1 MMAERGA
8 CVAKRKRLRW
18 ILLVLGLLSL
28 VMMLRTL
35 FATPAIED
43 DSFVVVNVAP
53 DYEVAPPGG
62 VLNRFVDE
70 SQTLATL
77 LNGLDQAA
85 DDERING
92 LVLRIPVLELGWSTL
107 RELRNAVGDFA
118 NSGKPVVAYLDTSSV
133 GGNKEYY
140 LATAAS
146 TIYVAPA
153 ASPMFCGLSARYT
166 FLGGLWENLY
176 VGVQV
181 EQIREYKG
189 FGDAIGGREMTE
201 PLREMANSI
210 LDDINGEFVGTIAAA
225 RGMSDDDVRAIID
238 SCPATAADFVESGL
252 ATGQRFFDEIL
263 VELGGEERAK
273 TVAMSAYTRDSLGS
287 LLATGGP
294 KIAVIYANGTIVPGK
309 AGPRGVAGTSI
320 GSATLSKAFRK
331 AGEDPDVRAV
341 VFRVNSP
348 GGSPLGS
355 DHVWRAA
362 RQTAEKK
369 PVIASFADVA
379 ASGGYYMAAGADR
392 IVAQPTTLTG
402 SIGVVSIRPNV
413 AALYDRL
420 DIGSETLG
428 RGRYARILDTSRP
441 MDEAERALIK
451 EQMASTY
458 RLFLDRVAVGRNM
471 TAEEVDEVG
480 GGRVWTGKQ
489 ALERGLV
496 DELGGLSDAIE
507 LAGREA
513 GLAGDEK
520 IQIVYLPER
529 RSFLEEL
536 LPFPFGQLDA
546 TAGLPTPIR
555 ELIGVFTSQ
564 APLDAGIY
572 ALSAAVFNVR

>member
-1 MMAERGA
+1 MAR
-8 CVAKRKRLRW
+8 RKRWKW
-18 ILLVLGLLSL
+18 IFLALSLLSL
-28 VMMLRTL
+28 VRILRSL

-43 DSFVVVNVAP
+43 DSYLVVNVAP
-53 DYEVAPPGG
+53 EYEVAPPGG
-62 VLNRFVDE
+62 VLNRLVEE
-70 SQTLATL
+70 SQTLAAL
-77 LNGLDQAA
+77 LDGLDRAA
-85 DDERING
+85 DDKRING
-92 LVLRIPVLELGWSTL
+92 LVLRIPTIELGWSTL
-107 RELRNAVGDFA
+107 REIRNAVGEFA
-118 NSGKPVVAYLDTSSV
+118 ASGKPVIAYLDTSSV

-146 TIYVAPA
+146 TVYVAPA

-176 VGVQV
+176 IGVQV

-210 LDDINGEFVGTIAAA
+210 LDDINREFVGTIASA
-225 RGMSDDDVRAIID
+225 RDMSDDEVRAVID

-252 ATGQRFFDEIL
+252 VSGQRFMDEIL
-263 VELGGEERAK
+263 VELGGGERAK
-273 TVAMSAYTRDSLGS
+273 TVPMSAYASDGLGS
-287 LLATGGP
+287 LLGAGGS

-309 AGPRGVAGTSI
+309 AGRRGLTGTSI
-320 GSATLSKAFRK
+320 GSATLARAFRK
-331 AGEDPDVRAV
+331 ASEDPDVRAI
-341 VFRVNSP
+341 VFRINSP

-362 RQTAEKK
+362 RQAAEKK
-369 PVIASFADVA
+369 PLIASLADVA

-402 SIGVVSIRPNV
+402 SIGVVSIRPNF

-428 RGRYARILDTSRP
+428 RGRYSGILDTSRP
-441 MDEAERALIK
+441 MDGPERALIK

-496 DELGGLSDAIE
+496 DELGGLSDAITV
-507 LAGREA
+507 AAREA
-513 GLAGDEK
+513 GLSADEK
-520 IQIVYLPER
+520 FQIVYLPER

-536 LPFPFGQLDA
+536 LRSSELS
-546 TAGLPTPIR
+546 TSMSLPRPLR
-555 ELIGVFTSQ
+555 ELTELLTSR
-564 APLDAGIY
+564 ASLDAGIY
-572 ALSAAVFNVR
+572 TLSTAMFNVH